1 MSINI
6 HELVKKQNEYVISLR
21 RHFRAFP
28 EIGGQEYETQKKIIT
43 ELEAMGLAP
52 RIAAGTG
59 VIADIKG
66 DKPGKIIAIRADMD
80 ALPINDEVDQPYRS
94 QNAGYCHA
102 CGHDG
107 HTAML
112 LGIGRVFTA
121 IRAELAGTVR
131 LLFQPSEE
139 RYPGGA
145 EAMIADGA
153 LAGVDAVIGA
163 HLWQPLAVGTMGLTY
178 GPMMASPDE
187 FTITIKGFGGH
198 GSMPHQTVDPL
209 YVGAQIVLALKT
221 VAGNNVDANE
231 LAVLSLGM
239 FKAGDIFNVIPD
251 SAVLKGT
258 VRTFSQA
265 TRETIFAAAQRICD
279 GICAAAGASNKMEI
293 YYGFPPVINDPAIAK
308 IVAQAGEAILGKEA
322 VFEMKPSM
330 VGEDFS
336 YYQQK
341 VPGCFMFIGI
351 GNKDKDII
359 YPHHHPKFDMDENA
373 LSYGVEVMAV
383 SALRLLQN

>member
-1 MSINI
+1 MNRSI
-6 HELVKKQNEYVISLR
+6 HELVKKQHEYVIGLR
-21 RHFRAFP
+21 RHFRTFP

-43 ELEAMGLAP
+43 ELEGMGLVP
-52 RIAAGTG
+52 RIVASTG
-59 VIADIKG
+59 VIVDIKG
-66 DKPGKIIAIRADMD
+66 DKPGKTIAIRADMD
-80 ALPINDEVDQPYRS
+80 ALPINDEVEQPYRS
-94 QNAGYCHA
+94 QNAGCCHA

-112 LGIGRVFTA
+112 LGIGKVFTA
-121 IRAELAGTVR
+121 IRADLAGTVR

-145 EAMIADGA
+145 LAMIADGA
-153 LAGVDAVIGA
+153 LVGVDAVIGA
-163 HLWQPLAVGTMGLTY
+163 HLWQPLTVGTMGLTY

-221 VAGNNVDANE
+221 VTGNNVDANE

-265 TRETIFAAAQRICD
+265 TRETIFAAVQRICD
-279 GICAAAGASNKMEI
+279 GICAAAGAANKLEI
-293 YYGFPPVINDPAIAK
+293 YYGFPPVINNPDIAK

-322 VFEMKPSM
+322 VIELKPSM

-336 YYQQK
+336 YYQQQ
-341 VPGCFMFIGI
+341 VPGCFMFIGV
-351 GNKDKDII
+351 GNKDKGII

-373 LSYGVEVMAV
+373 LSYGVEVMAEA
-383 SALRLLQN
+383 ALKLLQN